1 MRVEDLIEKMSPEID
16 YIEIISLNKSLGS
29 FTLDDEN
36 YDYIKKYLDREIKM
50 VHFRT
55 YDDYDENMDGEM
67 YSLYTNK
74 VLEIEIWDSSQ
85 LEKY

>member
-1 MRVEDLIEKMSPEID
+1 MLVRDLIEKLDSDLD
-16 YIEIISLNKSLGS
+16 YIELTSNNESLGS

-55 YDDYDENMDGEM
+55 YDDYTEDSEGEM
-67 YSLYTNK
+67 YSLGTNT
-74 VLEIEIWDSSQ
+74 VLEIEIWDESQ
-85 LEKY
+85 YGKF

>member
-1 MRVEDLIEKMSPEID
+1 MTVQDLIEKLDSDLDYVEITSNN
-16 YIEIISLNKSLGS
+16 ESFGS

-36 YDYIKKYLDREIKM
+36 YDYFKEYLNREIKAI
-50 VHFRT
+50 HFRT
-55 YDDYDENMDGEM
+55 FDDYDENMDGEM

>member
-1 MRVEDLIEKMSPEID
+1 MLVRDLIEKLDSDLD
-16 YIEIISLNKSLGS
+16 YIELTSNNESLDS

>member
-1 MRVEDLIEKMSPEID
+1 MLVKDLIEKLDSDLD
-16 YIEIISLNKSLGS
+16 YVELTSNNESLGS
-29 FTLDDEN
+29 FTFDDEN

>member
-1 MRVEDLIEKMSPEID
+1 MFVRDLIEKLDSDLD
-16 YIEIISLNKSLGS
+16 YIELTSNNESLGS
-29 FTLDDEN
+29 FTFDDEN

-55 YDDYDENMDGEM
+55 YDDYDENMEGEM

>member
-1 MRVEDLIEKMSPEID
+1 MLVRDLIEKLDSDLD
-16 YIEIISLNKSLGS
+16 YIELTSNNESLGS

-74 VLEIEIWDSSQ
+74 VLEIEVWDLCQ

>member
-1 MRVEDLIEKMSPEID
+1 MLVRDLIEKLDSDLD
-16 YIEIISLNKSLGS
+16 YVELTSNNESLGS

-36 YDYIKKYLDREIKM
+36 YDYIKEYLDREIKM

-55 YDDYDENMDGEM
+55 YDDYDENMGGEM

>member
-1 MRVEDLIEKMSPEID
+1 MFVRDLIEKLDSDLD
-16 YIEIISLNKSLGS
+16 YIELTSNNESLGS

-36 YDYIKKYLDREIKM
+36 YDYIKEYLDREIKTI
-50 VHFRT
+50 HFRT

-74 VLEIEIWDSSQ
+74 VLEIEILDSSQ

>member
-1 MRVEDLIEKMSPEID
+1 MRVRDLLGKLDSDLD
-16 YIEIISLNKSLGS
+16 YIELTSNNESLGS

-36 YDYIKKYLDREIKM
+36 YDYIKEYLDREIKTI
-50 VHFRT
+50 HFRT

-74 VLEIEIWDSSQ
+74 VLEIEIWDESQ
-85 LEKY
+85 YGKF

>member
-1 MRVEDLIEKMSPEID
+1 MLVKDLIEKLDSDLD
-16 YIEIISLNKSLGS
+16 YIELISNNESLGS

>member
-1 MRVEDLIEKMSPEID
+1 MFVRDLIEKLDSDLD
-16 YIEIISLNKSLGS
+16 YIELTSNNESLGS

-74 VLEIEIWDSSQ
+74 VLEIEI
-85 LEKY
+85 

>member
-1 MRVEDLIEKMSPEID
+1 MLVRDLIEKLDSDLD
-16 YIEIISLNKSLGS
+16 YIELTSNNESLGS
-29 FTLDDEN
+29 FVLDDEN
-36 YDYIKKYLDREIKM
+36 YDYIKEYLDREIKTI
-50 VHFRT
+50 HFRT

>member
-1 MRVEDLIEKMSPEID
+1 MVVQDLIEKLDSDLD
-16 YIEIISLNKSLGS
+16 YIELTSNNESLGS
-29 FTLDDEN
+29 FVLDDEN
-36 YDYIKKYLDREIKM
+36 YNYIKEYLDREIKTI
-50 VHFRT
+50 HFRT

-67 YSLYTNK
+67 YSIYTNK

>member
-1 MRVEDLIEKMSPEID
+1 MLVRDLIEKLDSDLD
-16 YIEIISLNKSLGS
+16 YIELTSNNESLGS

-50 VHFRT
+50 IHFRT

-74 VLEIEIWDSSQ
+74 VLEIEIWDSRQ

>member
-1 MRVEDLIEKMSPEID
+1 MTVSDLIEKLDSDLD
-16 YIEIISLNKSLGS
+16 YIELTSNNESLGS
-29 FTLDDEN
+29 FTFDDEN

>member
-1 MRVEDLIEKMSPEID
+1 MFVRDLIEKLDSDLD
-16 YIEIISLNKSLGS
+16 YIELTSNNESVGS

-36 YDYIKKYLDREIKM
+36 YDYIKKYLDREIKTI
-50 VHFRT
+50 HFRT

>member
-1 MRVEDLIEKMSPEID
+1 MLVRNLLEKLDSDLDYVEITSNNE
-16 YIEIISLNKSLGS
+16 SLGS
-29 FTLDDEN
+29 FVLDDEN
-36 YDYIKKYLDREIKM
+36 CDYIKEYLDREIKTI
-50 VHFRT
+50 HFRT

-74 VLEIEIWDSSQ
+74 VLEIEVWDSSQ

>member
-1 MRVEDLIEKMSPEID
+1 MFVRDLIEKLDSDLD
-16 YIEIISLNKSLGS
+16 YIELTSNNESLDS

>member
-1 MRVEDLIEKMSPEID
+1 MIVQDLIEKLDSDLDYAEITSNN
-16 YIEIISLNKSLGS
+16 ESLGS
-29 FTLDDEN
+29 FVLDDEN
-36 YDYIKKYLDREIKM
+36 YDYIKEYLDREIKTI
-50 VHFRT
+50 HFRT

-74 VLEIEIWDSSQ
+74 VLEIEVWDSSQ

>member
-1 MRVEDLIEKMSPEID
+1 MFVRDLIEKLDSDLD
-16 YIEIISLNKSLGS
+16 YIELTSNNESLGS

-36 YDYIKKYLDREIKM
+36 YDYIKKYLDREIKTI
-50 VHFRT
+50 HFRT

-74 VLEIEIWDSSQ
+74 VLEIEIWDESQ
-85 LEKY
+85 YGKF

>member
-1 MRVEDLIEKMSPEID
+1 MFVRDLIEKLDSDLD
-16 YIEIISLNKSLGS
+16 YIELTSNNKSLGS
-29 FTLDDEN
+29 FTFDDEN

>member
-1 MRVEDLIEKMSPEID
+1 
-16 YIEIISLNKSLGS
+16 
-29 FTLDDEN
+29 
-36 YDYIKKYLDREIKM
+36 M

>member
-1 MRVEDLIEKMSPEID
+1 MIVQDLIEKLDSDLDYVEITSNN
-16 YIEIISLNKSLGS
+16 ESLGS
-29 FTLDDEN
+29 FVLDDEN
-36 YDYIKKYLDREIKM
+36 YDYIKEYLDREIKTI
-50 VHFRT
+50 HFRT

-74 VLEIEIWDSSQ
+74 VLEIDVWDSSQ

>member
-1 MRVEDLIEKMSPEID
+1 MLVRDLIEKLDSDLD
-16 YIEIISLNKSLGS
+16 YIELTSNNESLGS

-74 VLEIEIWDSSQ
+74 VLEIEFWDSSQ

>member
-1 MRVEDLIEKMSPEID
+1 MLVRDLIEKLDSDLD
-16 YIEIISLNKSLGS
+16 YLELTSNNESLGS

-74 VLEIEIWDSSQ
+74 VLEIEVWDSSQ

>member
-1 MRVEDLIEKMSPEID
+1 MTVEDLIEKMSPEID
-16 YIEIISLNKSLGS
+16 YIEIISLNRSLGS

-36 YDYIKKYLDREIKM
+36 YDYIKPYLDREIKM

>member
-1 MRVEDLIEKMSPEID
+1 MLVRNLLEKLDSDLD
-16 YIEIISLNKSLGS
+16 YIELTSNNESLGS
-29 FTLDDEN
+29 FTLDDKN

-74 VLEIEIWDSSQ
+74 VLEIELWDSSQ

>member
-1 MRVEDLIEKMSPEID
+1 MFVIDLIEKLDSDLD
-16 YIEIISLNKSLGS
+16 YIELTSNNESLGS

-36 YDYIKKYLDREIKM
+36 YDYIKKYLDREIKTI
-50 VHFRT
+50 HFRT

-74 VLEIEIWDSSQ
+74 VLEIEIWDSGQ

>member
-1 MRVEDLIEKMSPEID
+1 MLVRDLIEKLDSDFD
-16 YIEIISLNKSLGS
+16 YIELTSNNESLGY

-36 YDYIKKYLDREIKM
+36 YDYNKEYLDREIKTI
-50 VHFRT
+50 HFRT

-74 VLEIEIWDSSQ
+74 VLEIELWDSSQ

>member
-1 MRVEDLIEKMSPEID
+1 MLVRDLIEKLDSDLD
-16 YIEIISLNKSLGS
+16 YIELTSNNESLGS

-85 LEKY
+85 LC

>member
-1 MRVEDLIEKMSPEID
+1 MIVQDLIEKLDSDLDYVEITSNN
-16 YIEIISLNKSLGS
+16 ESLGS
-29 FTLDDEN
+29 FVLDDEN
-36 YDYIKKYLDREIKM
+36 YDYIKEYLDREIKTI
-50 VHFRT
+50 HFRT

>member
-1 MRVEDLIEKMSPEID
+1 MVVQDLIEKLDSDLD
-16 YIEIISLNKSLGS
+16 YIELTSNNESLGS
-29 FTLDDEN
+29 FVLDDEN
-36 YDYIKKYLDREIKM
+36 YDYIKEYLDREIKTI
-50 VHFRT
+50 HFRT

>member
-1 MRVEDLIEKMSPEID
+1 MFVKDLIEKLDSDLD
-16 YIEIISLNKSLGS
+16 YIELTSNNESLGS

-67 YSLYTNK
+67 YSLYTNR

>member
-1 MRVEDLIEKMSPEID
+1 MLVRDLIEKLDSDLD
-16 YIEIISLNKSLGS
+16 YIELTSNNESLGS

-36 YDYIKKYLDREIKM
+36 YDYFKEYLDREIKSI
-50 VHFRT
+50 HFRT

>member
-1 MRVEDLIEKMSPEID
+1 MFVRDLIEKIDSDLD
-16 YIEIISLNKSLGS
+16 YIELTSNNESLGS
-29 FTLDDEN
+29 FALDDEN
-36 YDYIKKYLDREIKM
+36 YDYIKKYLDRKIKM